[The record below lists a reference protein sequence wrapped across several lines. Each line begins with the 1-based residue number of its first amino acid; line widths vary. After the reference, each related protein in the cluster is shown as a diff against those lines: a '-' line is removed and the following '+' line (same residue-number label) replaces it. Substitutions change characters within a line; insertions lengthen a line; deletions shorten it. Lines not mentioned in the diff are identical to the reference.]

1 MQNNNLKHKKNIVS
15 KRFFSPLAFRL
26 KFGRGFTLIEMIVA
40 VALFV
45 VVMVSSIGALLSMV
59 DANRKAQ
66 ALRTVMDNLNFAVE
80 NVTREMRV
88 GVDYHCGSI
97 GDLNTP
103 RDCTTDGD
111 TFIAF
116 KDSDNELVIFRLNS
130 GSIEKSD
137 NGGVSYLG
145 ITAPEITINDFRFF
159 VRGSQNTDALQPK
172 VLMIIH
178 GTAGVNEK
186 VRTTFNLQ
194 TTASQRV
201 LDI

>member
-1 MQNNNLKHKKNIVS
+1 MNYKHIQKNKTIHDPRS
-15 KRFFSPLAFRL
+15 TIYDYK
-26 KFGRGFTLIEMIVA
+26 GFTLIEMIIA

-45 VVMVSSIGALLSMV
+45 VVMVAGIGALLSMV

-88 GVDYHCGSI
+88 GFDYHCGSL
-97 GDLNTP
+97 GDLNVP
-103 RDCTTDGD
+103 RDCSVDGD

-116 KDSDNELVIFRLNS
+116 KNSDNELTIFRLNNS
-130 GSIEKSD
+130 SIEKSED
-137 NGGVSYLG
+137 GGATYLG
-145 ITAPEITINDFRFF
+145 ITAPEIAIDDFRFF
-159 VRGSQNTDALQPK
+159 VLGSQNTDTLQPK
-172 VLMIIH
+172 VLMIVH

-194 TTASQRV
+194 TTASQRL